1 MQRRK
6 RRETKEK
13 KDERMDTN
21 IQKYMAFIKTVECGS
36 FTRAA
41 QSLCYSQ
48 SGVSRMILDL
58 ESEWGLSLLERNK
71 SGVKL
76 TSDGMKLLPYARR
89 VCEEYNRLQAQVD
102 ELKGMQSGLIR
113 IGTFSS
119 VATHWLPRII
129 KAFQRDY
136 PNIEY
141 ELIMGNYEEIE
152 KWIIEGRV
160 DCGFLRLPSLP
171 ELDCI
176 FLEEDEL
183 LAVVSEDHPMANEEF
198 FPISALADY
207 PFMMLN
213 EGNNS
218 DVEKLIR
225 RYKLP
230 MQIRCTTWDDYAIM
244 AMAEL
249 GLGIS
254 VLPRLILQR
263 APYRIVAKRLEI
275 PEYRKIAVALRDRK
289 SSSLAVERFLDYLDF
304 RSLSSDDFNDD
315 VSRPRTVEFR

>member
-102 ELKGMQSGLIR
+102 ELKE
-113 IGTFSS
+113 IG
-119 VATHWLPRII
+119 
-129 KAFQRDY
+129 
-136 PNIEY
+136 
-141 ELIMGNYEEIE
+141 
-152 KWIIEGRV
+152 
-160 DCGFLRLPSLP
+160 
-171 ELDCI
+171 
-176 FLEEDEL
+176 
-183 LAVVSEDHPMANEEF
+183 
-198 FPISALADY
+198 
-207 PFMMLN
+207 
-213 EGNNS
+213 
-218 DVEKLIR
+218 
-225 RYKLP
+225 
-230 MQIRCTTWDDYAIM
+230 
-244 AMAEL
+244 
-249 GLGIS
+249 
-254 VLPRLILQR
+254 R
-263 APYRIVAKRLEI
+263 AHV
-275 PEYRKIAVALRDRK
+275 
-289 SSSLAVERFLDYLDF
+289 
-304 RSLSSDDFNDD
+304 
-315 VSRPRTVEFR
+315 

>member
-141 ELIMGNYEEIE
+141 ELLMGNYEEIE

-160 DCGFLRLPSLP
+160 DCGFLRIPAGVGLY
-171 ELDCI
+171 
-176 FLEEDEL
+176 FL
-183 LAVVSEDHPMANEEF
+183 
-198 FPISALADY
+198 
-207 PFMMLN
+207 
-213 EGNNS
+213 
-218 DVEKLIR
+218 R
-225 RYKLP
+225 R
-230 MQIRCTTWDDYAIM
+230 R
-244 AMAEL
+244 
-249 GLGIS
+249 
-254 VLPRLILQR
+254 
-263 APYRIVAKRLEI
+263 
-275 PEYRKIAVALRDRK
+275 
-289 SSSLAVERFLDYLDF
+289 
-304 RSLSSDDFNDD
+304 
-315 VSRPRTVEFR
+315 

>member
-1 MQRRK
+1 
-6 RRETKEK
+6 
-13 KDERMDTN
+13 
-21 IQKYMAFIKTVECGS
+21 
-36 FTRAA
+36 
-41 QSLCYSQ
+41 
-48 SGVSRMILDL
+48 
-58 ESEWGLSLLERNK
+58 
-71 SGVKL
+71 
-76 TSDGMKLLPYARR
+76 
-89 VCEEYNRLQAQVD
+89 
-102 ELKGMQSGLIR
+102 MQSGLIR

-141 ELIMGNYEEIE
+141 ELLMGNYEEIE

-315 VSRPRTVEFR
+315 VSCPRTVEFR

>member
-141 ELIMGNYEEIE
+141 ELLMGNYEEIE

-183 LAVVSEDHPMANEEF
+183 LAVVSEDQFKVFYLFAF
-198 FPISALADY
+198 LFP
-207 PFMMLN
+207 
-213 EGNNS
+213 
-218 DVEKLIR
+218 
-225 RYKLP
+225 
-230 MQIRCTTWDDYAIM
+230 
-244 AMAEL
+244 
-249 GLGIS
+249 
-254 VLPRLILQR
+254 
-263 APYRIVAKRLEI
+263 
-275 PEYRKIAVALRDRK
+275 
-289 SSSLAVERFLDYLDF
+289 
-304 RSLSSDDFNDD
+304 
-315 VSRPRTVEFR
+315 